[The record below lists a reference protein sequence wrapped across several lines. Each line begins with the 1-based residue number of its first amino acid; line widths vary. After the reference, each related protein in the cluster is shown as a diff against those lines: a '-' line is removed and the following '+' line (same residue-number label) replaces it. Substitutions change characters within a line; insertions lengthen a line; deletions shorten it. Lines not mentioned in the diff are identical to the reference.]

1 MNNSFKKSLA
11 RRPTRIGRG
20 SLVFSLWS
28 FVFALQSFLTLTTSY
43 AQSPTHEVPVNS
55 GEQVIIED
63 NVLSLPNSLQETSPP
78 TPPAGEVMPSGY
90 TIFDDQILLTNYA
103 VKYSELS
110 KEIILAMMKDDTLG
124 SYKNAAAIKVF
135 REKFSHEVVSREKRI
150 VEKILLRRLNRT
162 DSPFVEV
169 EIMHTLGV
177 LDRYKYFKSMAPA
190 LIQKLDHYNATVSTL
205 AFESLNNLIK
215 LGNDRPREARI
226 VFHTLRKILFL
237 SRRRLATIDKP
248 GPKLAQKLQVLRWSI
263 KVLGTQELKRL
274 PKEVLNLM

>member
-1 MNNSFKKSLA
+1 MNNFFKKSLVRNLA
-11 RRPTRIGRG
+11 RIGLW

-28 FVFALQSFLTLTTSY
+28 FVFGPQSFLTMRSSY
-43 AQSPTHEVPVNS
+43 AQSSPQEVPVSS

-63 NVLSLPNSLQETSPP
+63 NVLSLPHAPQEASVPAS
-78 TPPAGEVMPSGY
+78 PAGETMPSGY
-90 TIFDDQILLTNYA
+90 MIFDDQILLTNYA
-103 VKYSELS
+103 VKYSGLS
-110 KEIILAMMKDDTLG
+110 KEIILAMIKDDTLG
-124 SYKNAAAIKVF
+124 SYKSAAAIKVF

-150 VEKILLRRLNRT
+150 VEKILLRKLNRT

-226 VFHTLRKILFL
+226 VFHTLRKVLFL